1 MIEKEKKLHL
11 FWNNFIID
19 CLIKILQSYTDVEVV
34 RRAVALLNSLLK
46 DSSIVDLFKELK
58 GLELLA

>member
-1 MIEKEKKLHL
+1 
-11 FWNNFIID
+11 
-19 CLIKILQSYTDVEVV
+19 LIKILQSYTDVEVV

>member
-1 MIEKEKKLHL
+1 MLEKEKKLHL